1 MNAENHSS
9 GNDVLSGEN
18 VNSSEG
24 KTEGIFFREFR
35 IMGLLVPCVLCFDD
49 FVVGGGAI
57 H

>member
-1 MNAENHSS
+1 MNAENHSDD
-9 GNDVLSGEN
+9 NDVLSGEN

-49 FVVGGGAI
+49 FVVGG
-57 H
+57 